1 MRRGE
6 VAHLCIIEV
15 PLGGDGGDKSQGGE
29 KRRGEGSHDEL
40 LDHLGDLGDG
50 MGWDGIDYDLAVAV

>member
-29 KRRGEGSHDEL
+29 KRRGGGSHDEL
-40 LDHLGDLGDG
+40 DG
-50 MGWDGIDYDLAVAV
+50 MGWDGNDCDTAVAV